1 MKYIRI
7 GRIVNTHALKGEVRL
22 ISDFEYKDRVF
33 IKDFILYIGQF
44 KIPEVIETH
53 RIHKQ
58 YDMIKF
64 VGINYINDVLKY
76 KGEVVYINEEDLK
89 LNDNEILESDY
100 VKGKSKELGNETMS
114 TKENY
119 KITEKLIEMP
129 NVLITPHLAYNTKEY
144 IDFVLETTFNN
155 IRDNIKGIYTNRIC

>member
-89 LNDNEILESDY
+89 INDNDILESDY
-100 VKGKSKELGNETMS
+100 VNYLVYVGEKNIGQIEEYRCDNGNKMIKLNNKYIPYNRDFISKID
-114 TKENY
+114 KEH
-119 KITEKLIEMP
+119 KIIYMHDIE
-129 NVLITPHLAYNTKEY
+129 VFL
-144 IDFVLETTFNN
+144 
-155 IRDNIKGIYTNRIC
+155 